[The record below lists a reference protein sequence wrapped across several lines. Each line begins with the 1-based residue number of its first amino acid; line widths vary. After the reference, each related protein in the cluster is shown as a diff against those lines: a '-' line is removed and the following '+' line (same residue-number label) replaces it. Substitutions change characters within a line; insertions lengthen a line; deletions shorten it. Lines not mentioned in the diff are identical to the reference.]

1 MEQEFPLRI
10 FNTLSREIEVFRPIG
25 KTVSFYTCGP
35 TIYNFAHIG
44 NFRAYVAQDVLKRY
58 LRYKGHS
65 VKHVMNLT
73 DVDDKTIRDSKK
85 QGLPLS
91 AFTAK
96 YREAFFQDCESLN
109 LDPADVYPE
118 ATKYVEEM
126 IDIISAL
133 IEKGLAYKGED
144 GSIYYSVSK
153 FPGYGKLSKIPM
165 DSLKAGA
172 RVKTDEYSKEE
183 ANDFALWKAWD
194 EGDGD
199 VFWESPFGRGRP
211 GWHIECSAMAIANL
225 GETIDIHAGGI
236 DLVFPH
242 HEDEIAQS
250 EGVTGKPF
258 ANYWVH
264 NEYLMVDGKK
274 MSKSLGNFYTLRD
287 VLAKGY
293 SGREVRYLLLSTHY
307 RSPLNFTF
315 QALDG
320 ARGALAK
327 LHEFILNIRQIERWG
342 PEKESGGVQA
352 ISDISRRNFEKALD
366 VDLGMPEALSA
377 VFEFVKDVNR
387 IRETLSKEDASSILD
402 VMRDFD
408 LVLGILGESFTLS
421 SSDIPPEIEDLAN
434 ARVLARER
442 KNWEESDRLRN
453 EIEKKGYLVQDTK
466 HGQIIRICVG
476 KY

>member
-1 MEQEFPLRI
+1 MEQEFPLRL

-25 KTVSFYTCGP
+25 ETVSFYTCGP

-44 NFRAYVAQDVLKRY
+44 NFRAYVAQDILKRY
-58 LRYKGHS
+58 LRYKGFS

-85 QGLPLS
+85 EGLPLS
-91 AFTAK
+91 TFTAK
-96 YREAFFQDCESLN
+96 YREAFFQDCSVLN

-126 IDIISAL
+126 IDLISVL
-133 IEKGLAYKGED
+133 IEKGLAYRGED
-144 GSIYYSVSK
+144 GSIYYGVSK
-153 FPGYGKLSKIPM
+153 FPGYGKLSKIPV

-211 GWHIECSAMAIANL
+211 GWHIECSAMAMKNL

-250 EGVTGKPF
+250 EGVTGRPF

-287 VLAKGY
+287 VLSKGY

-315 QALDG
+315 PALEG
-320 ARGALAK
+320 ARGALDK
-327 LHEFILNIRQIERWG
+327 LSELARKLKMVSEGGASREGGKF
-342 PEKESGGVQA
+342 ESALSKVA
-352 ISDISRRNFEKALD
+352 LRKFEDALD
-366 VDLGMPEALSA
+366 SDLNVPEALSA
-377 VFEFVKDVNR
+377 VFGFVRDVNR
-387 IRETLSKEDASSILD
+387 IFPELGKDGAIEALETLRKFDIVLGVLEEDLYGKGEEIPVEVEDLLALRETARKE
-402 VMRDFD
+402 
-408 LVLGILGESFTLS
+408 
-421 SSDIPPEIEDLAN
+421 
-434 ARVLARER
+434 
-442 KNWEESDRLRN
+442 KNWAESDRLRA
-453 EIEKKGYLVQDTK
+453 EIEGRGFVVQDEA
-466 HGQIIRICVG
+466 GG
-476 KY
+476 KSVLRKKV